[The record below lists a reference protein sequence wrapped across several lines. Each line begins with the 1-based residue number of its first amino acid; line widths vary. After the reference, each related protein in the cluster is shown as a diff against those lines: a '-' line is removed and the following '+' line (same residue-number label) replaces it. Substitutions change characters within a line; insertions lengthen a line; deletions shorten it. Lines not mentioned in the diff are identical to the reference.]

1 LPKVFD
7 AYQAFCIAIL
17 IQEKERETKLASILT
32 ECQIKVL
39 NLKLPISK
47 SIPALQETIN
57 IFKKCTGALIKSSEK
72 LKASE
77 KSRQLLLAEQINI
90 SLNLLIR
97 AVAEFEIE
105 DKASG
110 RKSQVYFNFLKANR
124 NTNRNC
130 FNRVA

>member
-1 LPKVFD
+1 M
-7 AYQAFCIAIL
+7 
-17 IQEKERETKLASILT
+17 
-32 ECQIKVL
+32 L
-39 NLKLPISK
+39 NLQLPISK

-105 DKASG
+105 DKANG
-110 RKSQVYFNFLKANR
+110 KKSQVSLIF
-124 NTNRNC
+124 
-130 FNRVA
+130 

>member
-1 LPKVFD
+1 
-7 AYQAFCIAIL
+7 
-17 IQEKERETKLASILT
+17 
-32 ECQIKVL
+32 VL
-39 NLKLPISK
+39 NLQLPISK

-77 KSRQLLLAEQINI
+77 KSKQLLLAEQINI

-110 RKSQVYFNFLKANR
+110 KKLQVSWILLKAEIITKKIPSAKWHR
-124 NTNRNC
+124 ICSWAPALVLQRSQSG
-130 FNRVA
+130 